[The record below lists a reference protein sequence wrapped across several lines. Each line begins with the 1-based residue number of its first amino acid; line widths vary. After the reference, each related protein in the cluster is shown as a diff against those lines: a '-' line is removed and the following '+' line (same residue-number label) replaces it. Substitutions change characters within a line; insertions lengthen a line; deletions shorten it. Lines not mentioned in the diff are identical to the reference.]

1 MRIGIELNGVLRDT
15 VEKFKQTYERY
26 LIDEEFDEK
35 LKTYEALDDK
45 EEYKEILSKHEL
57 PFKYEILSEV
67 DSMDL
72 SKHFAFKDND
82 ELYNFMYHEFPMQ
95 IFGHA
100 PSTEM
105 TSFNDLNDLYIK
117 LRDEHDLLIV
127 SDEIGKSKPASL
139 FFISK
144 FGCLLEK
151 VKFYSNQTIKSMWDE
166 VDILLT
172 ANPDLLL
179 NHPQNKLVVKYET
192 NYNKQIPSPYVISSL
207 KEFDNVLENIL
218 KEVA

>member
-1 MRIGIELNGVLRDT
+1 MKIGIELNGVLRDT
-15 VEKFKQTYERY
+15 IEKFKQTYERY
-26 LIDEEFDEK
+26 LIDEEFEEK

-57 PFKYEILSEV
+57 PFKYEVLSEV

-72 SKHFAFKDND
+72 SKHFAFPNNE
-82 ELYNFMYHEFPMQ
+82 ELYDFMYNEFPMQ

-100 PSTEM
+100 PSAEM

-172 ANPDLLL
+172 ANPNLLL
-179 NHPQNKLVVKYET
+179 TNPEDKKIIKFET
-192 NYNKQIPSPYVISSL
+192 EYNKDINKYHSIIKI
-207 KEFDNVLENIL
+207 KELEPIL
-218 KEVA
+218 NQFIKC

>member
-1 MRIGIELNGVLRDT
+1 MRIGIELNGVLRNT
-15 VEKFKQTYERY
+15 IEKLKQTYEKY
-26 LIDEEFDEK
+26 LIDEEYDEK
-35 LKTYEALDDK
+35 IKTFEVLDNNED
-45 EEYKEILSKHEL
+45 YKEILSKHEL
-57 PFKYEILSEV
+57 PFEYKVISDV
-67 DSMDL
+67 DSVDIM
-72 SKHFAFKDND
+72 KHFAFPNPE
-82 ELYNFMYHEFPMQ
+82 ELYEFMYQEFPMQ

-100 PSTEM
+100 PSSEM
-105 TSFNDLNDLYIK
+105 TSFNDLNDLYHK
-117 LRDEHDLLIV
+117 YRDEHDLLIV

-179 NHPQNKLVVKYET
+179 NHPQNKIVIKYET
-192 NYNKQIPSPYVISSL
+192 NYNKQVSSSYTISTI
-207 KEFDNVLENIL
+207 KELDFVLENIL
-218 KEVA
+218 KQVA

>member
-15 VEKFKQTYERY
+15 IEKFKQTYERY

-45 EEYKEILSKHEL
+45 EEYREILSKHEL

-67 DSMDL
+67 DSIDL
-72 SKHFAFKDND
+72 SKHFAFPSNNEFYK
-82 ELYNFMYHEFPMQ
+82 FMYEEFPMQ

-100 PSTEM
+100 PSAEM
-105 TSFNDLNDLYIK
+105 TSFNDLNDLYHK
-117 LRDEHDLLIV
+117 YRDEHDLLIV

-151 VKFYSNQTIKSMWDE
+151 VKFYSNQTIKTMWDE

-179 NHPQNKLVVKYET
+179 NHPNNKIIIKYNT
-192 NYNKQIPSPYVISSL
+192 KYNKQISSQYTISSL
-207 KEFDNVLENIL
+207 KEFDSVLENLL
-218 KEVA
+218 KQVA